1 MPDGHQRLL
10 VISPVR
16 NEAAHFERVARAMA
30 AQTRPPDT
38 WVVID
43 DGSTDGTPELVERLA
58 QEIPFI
64 VACTA
69 PHAAEP
75 VAGKDR
81 LARAAAPRNFNA
93 GLRMVDWES
102 YTHIS
107 KLDGDM
113 ELPPEYWERIL
124 GHFADDHALGI
135 AGGLRTELVRGEWEI
150 ETIPLRHQ
158 VNGALKCW
166 SLECFKAFGGVQERL
181 GWDTIDQVYARMHGF
196 KTRSYADL
204 VAIHHRPWAS
214 ADGTLRGRARSG
226 EAAYIVQFPFFWV
239 AARSVKIGRS
249 TPAVLSGLAFLYGYL
264 RAAATRRERV
274 EDPEFRR
281 FARRELRKR
290 VRSGVATV
298 ARRPRAVRPAE
309 AA

>member
-166 SLECFKAFGGVQERL
+166 SLECFKAFGGIQERL
-181 GWDTIDQVYARMHGF
+181 GWDTIDGTYARMRGYRTHSF
-196 KTRSYADL
+196 TDMVSM
-204 VAIHHRPWAS
+204 HHRPAGS
-214 ADGTLRGRARSG
+214 ADGTLRGRARHG
-226 EAAYIVQFPFFWV
+226 ECAYIAHQTASWV
-239 AARSVKIGRS
+239 ALRSLKYGLSR
-249 TPAVLSGLAFLYGYL
+249 PRLLSGVWFFYGYV
-264 RAAATRRERV
+264 RAAVRRVQRV
-274 EDPEFRR
+274 PDSEYRR
-281 FARRELRKR
+281 FTRRELRQR
-290 VRSGVATV
+290 LYGGLL
-298 ARRPRAVRPAE
+298 ARALR
-309 AA
+309 